1 MNPKISYFGIAR
13 IFGANQDK
21 ANTNRVVF
29 LVNYMSSEYAMQRM
43 FSVKSD
49 VYNFGVLLLEILSGR
64 KNSSYYE
71 ETSRTWELWKK
82 GRAMEIVDSM
92 LKHYDDAKDVL
103 RCIHIGLLCVQESA
117 TDRLNIFDVAFMLC
131 NVDTSPPTP
140 RKPAFVL
147 KKMFQSH

>member
-29 LVNYMSSEYAMQRM
+29 FLLEGKSVVNYMSSEYAMQRM

-71 ETSRTWELWKK
+71 ETSRQ
-82 GRAMEIVDSM
+82 I
-92 LKHYDDAKDVL
+92 
-103 RCIHIGLLCVQESA
+103 
-117 TDRLNIFDVAFMLC
+117 
-131 NVDTSPPTP
+131 
-140 RKPAFVL
+140 
-147 KKMFQSH
+147 